1 MPLAAELAPAGLRGR
16 YMAVVGFSWWMGL
29 AIAPTLG
36 AQLLDRAPSATFLV
50 SAAVALA
57 AAVSVLRLE
66 RRLPD
71 AARLTP
77 QPGVY
82 SQAKAP

>member
-1 MPLAAELAPAGLRGR
+1 
-16 YMAVVGFSWWMGL
+16 MASMGFCWWIGL

-36 AQLLDRAPSATFLV
+36 AQLLSRSPTAVFVAG
-50 SAAVALA
+50 AVAAGA
-57 AAVSVLRLE
+57 AAASSLTLE

-77 QPGVY
+77 GRRRAAASSPG
-82 SQAKAP
+82 